1 MRKNHLSGLLVML
14 CIPVL
19 LVACGVGGGGSNP
32 PVVLPTKATVT
43 LSTTGTLPAGTKIY
57 GIDLMVVLPTGVTAK
72 ASPSSANPAVMVT
85 DSGVVTAIGAAS
97 GADSVLA
104 TYLTSSTTPT
114 HQMEIYVTKSDGFTT
129 GEFATVN
136 CDITPGTY
144 PAAADFSTPE
154 FQAVDQNGAMISGL
168 TLGFTA
174 AIQ

>member
-19 LVACGVGGGGSNP
+19 LVACGEGGGSN

-85 DSGVVTAIGAAS
+85 DSGVVTATGAAS